1 LAGNGRVRVTAQN
14 RGYGVEF
21 IDKWSHG
28 LVPKG
33 LKINELNEL
42 HFDALGARPDSQP
55 RTAANS
61 EHRMNV

>member
-21 IDKWSHG
+21 IDKWSRG

-55 RTAANS
+55 RTAANF